1 MWYLFKVMSFILI
14 LGTTHGVFRKQR
26 SVNPEAN
33 MNISQ
38 IISYWGYPDE
48 EYDIT
53 TEDGYIL
60 GLYRIPY
67 GKTNSE
73 NNSVQ
78 RLVVYLQ
85 HGLLTSASSWI
96 SNLPNNSLGFLL
108 ADAGYD
114 VWMGNSR
121 GTTWSRKHLYL
132 KTNSKEFWAFS
143 FDEMAKYDLPASID
157 FIVKQTQQEQ
167 IFYVGHSQGTTI
179 AFITFSTIP
188 KIADRIKV
196 FFALAPVFSIKYSKS
211 PLIKMAYNWKSLIK
225 LFTGSKE
232 FLPNTSFKRFV
243 GSKLCP
249 LKIFGKICR
258 DVLFMISGYDL
269 KNLNTSRVD
278 VYMSQNPAGTS
289 VQNML
294 HWSQLFN
301 SSHLKAFDWGS
312 PDLNLVHFNQSEII
326 SYWGYP
332 SEEYE
337 GITADGYILQL
348 NRIPHGKNGAN
359 YLAFGE
365 FSINPLLAEK
375 IKIYFALAPA
385 TSIKNTILLHPPT
398 FTKPTQLK
406 PTLPFYD
413 MKNMK
418 VPTAMWSGG
427 RDNLANPIDG

>member
-225 LFTGSKE
+225 LFSGSKE

-312 PDLNLVHFNQSEII
+312 PDLNLVHFNQTTSPLYNVTRMNVPTATWSGESDLLADPEDVRILLSEITNHIYHKTISYYNHLDFLFGLDVYHQVYSEII
-326 SYWGYP
+326 DIIQG
-332 SEEYE
+332 
-337 GITADGYILQL
+337 
-348 NRIPHGKNGAN
+348 
-359 YLAFGE
+359 
-365 FSINPLLAEK
+365 NP
-375 IKIYFALAPA
+375 
-385 TSIKNTILLHPPT
+385 
-398 FTKPTQLK
+398 
-406 PTLPFYD
+406 
-413 MKNMK
+413 
-418 VPTAMWSGG
+418 
-427 RDNLANPIDG
+427 

>member
-1 MWYLFKVMSFILI
+1 MWCLFKVMSFILI
-14 LGTTHGVFRKQR
+14 LGTTHGAFQYRR

-48 EYDIT
+48 EYDVV

-67 GKTNSE
+67 GKTNND
-73 NNSVQ
+73 NNSAH

-96 SNLPNNSLGFLL
+96 SNLPNNSLGFIL

-132 KTNSKEFWAFS
+132 KTDSKEFWAFS

-157 FIVKQTQQEQ
+157 FIVKQTGQEE

-188 KIADRIKV
+188 KIAERIKI

-211 PLIKMAYNWKSLIK
+211 TLIKMAYKLKSVIK
-225 LFTGSKE
+225 AFSGNKD

-243 GSKLCP
+243 GSELCP
-249 LKIFGKICR
+249 LKNFDKICS
-258 DVLFMISGYDL
+258 DILFMMTGYDL
-269 KNLNTSRVD
+269 KNLNMSRVD
-278 VYMSQNPAGTS
+278 VYMTHNPAGTS

-301 SSHLKAFDWGS
+301 SSRLKAFDWGS
-312 PDLNLVHFNQSEII
+312 PALNLIHFNQTTSPLYNVTKMNVSAATWNGESDLLADPEDVKILLSEITNHIYHKTI
-326 SYWGYP
+326 SYYNH
-332 SEEYE
+332 
-337 GITADGYILQL
+337 IDFL
-348 NRIPHGKNGAN
+348 
-359 YLAFGE
+359 FGLDVYHQVYRE
-365 FSINPLLAEK
+365 I
-375 IKIYFALAPA
+375 IDI
-385 TSIKNTILLHPPT
+385 I
-398 FTKPTQLK
+398 Q
-406 PTLPFYD
+406 
-413 MKNMK
+413 
-418 VPTAMWSGG
+418 G
-427 RDNLANPIDG
+427 RL

>member
-1 MWYLFKVMSFILI
+1 MWCFFKVLSFILI
-14 LGTTHGVFRKQR
+14 FGTTHGAFRYRR

-48 EYDIT
+48 EYDIV

-67 GKTNSE
+67 GKTNND
-73 NNSVQ
+73 NNSAQ

-85 HGLLTSASSWI
+85 HGLLTSAISWI
-96 SNLPNNSLGFLL
+96 SNLPSNSLGFIL

-132 KTNSKEFWAFS
+132 KTDSKEFWAFS

-157 FIVKQTQQEQ
+157 FIVKQTGQEE

-179 AFITFSTIP
+179 GFITFSTMP
-188 KIADRIKV
+188 KIAERIKI

-211 PLIKMAYNWKSLIK
+211 ALIKMAYKLKSVIK
-225 LFTGSKE
+225 
-232 FLPNTSFKRFV
+232 
-243 GSKLCP
+243 
-249 LKIFGKICR
+249 
-258 DVLFMISGYDL
+258 
-269 KNLNTSRVD
+269 SRVD
-278 VYMSQNPAGTS
+278 VYMSHNPAGTS

-312 PDLNLVHFNQSEII
+312 PVLNFLHFNQTTSPLYNVTKMNVSTAIWNGESDLLADPEDVKILLSKITNRIYHKSISYYNHIDFLFGLDVYHQVYHEII
-326 SYWGYP
+326 D
-332 SEEYE
+332 
-337 GITADGYILQL
+337 I
-348 NRIPHGKNGAN
+348 
-359 YLAFGE
+359 
-365 FSINPLLAEK
+365 
-375 IKIYFALAPA
+375 IKGHL
-385 TSIKNTILLHPPT
+385 
-398 FTKPTQLK
+398 
-406 PTLPFYD
+406 
-413 MKNMK
+413 
-418 VPTAMWSGG
+418 
-427 RDNLANPIDG
+427 

>member
-26 SVNPEAN
+26 SVNPEAS

-73 NNSVQ
+73 NNS
-78 RLVVYLQ
+78 
-85 HGLLTSASSWI
+85 
-96 SNLPNNSLGFLL
+96 
-108 ADAGYD
+108 DAGYD

-157 FIVKQTQQEQ
+157 FIVKQTQQQQ

-188 KIADRIKV
+188 KIAERIKV

-225 LFTGSKE
+225 FFSGSKE

-269 KNLNTSRVD
+269 KNFNTSRVD

-289 VQNML
+289 VQNMV

-312 PDLNLVHFNQSEII
+312 PDLNLVHFNQTTSPLYNVTSMNVPTATWSGDSDLLADPEDVKILLPEITNHIYHKTISYYNHVDFLFGLDVYHQVYSEII
-326 SYWGYP
+326 DIIQG
-332 SEEYE
+332 
-337 GITADGYILQL
+337 
-348 NRIPHGKNGAN
+348 
-359 YLAFGE
+359 
-365 FSINPLLAEK
+365 NP
-375 IKIYFALAPA
+375 
-385 TSIKNTILLHPPT
+385 
-398 FTKPTQLK
+398 
-406 PTLPFYD
+406 
-413 MKNMK
+413 
-418 VPTAMWSGG
+418 
-427 RDNLANPIDG
+427 

>member
-1 MWYLFKVMSFILI
+1 MEGQLRSQMWYLFKVMSFILI
-14 LGTTHGVFRKQR
+14 LGTTHGAFRSRR

-38 IISYWGYPDE
+38 IISYWGYPGEVHDVV
-48 EYDIT
+48 

-67 GKTNSE
+67 GKANNDNSA
-73 NNSVQ
+73 Q
-78 RLVVYLQ
+78 KLVVYLQ
-85 HGLLTSASSWI
+85 HGLLTSGSSWV
-96 SNLPNNSLGFLL
+96 SNLLINSLGFIL

-114 VWMGNSR
+114 VWLGNSR

-157 FIVKQTQQEQ
+157 FIVKHTGQKE

-188 KIADRIKV
+188 KIAEKV
-196 FFALAPVFSIKYSKS
+196 KIFFALAPVFSIKYSNS
-211 PLIKMAYNWKSLIK
+211 PLIKMAYKWKSVIK
-225 LFTGSKE
+225 AFVGNKG

-258 DVLFMISGYDL
+258 EVLFLMYGCDL
-269 KNLNTSRVD
+269 ENLNMSRMD
-278 VYMSQNPAGTS
+278 VYMSHNPAGTS

-301 SSHLKAFDWGS
+301 SSRLRAFDWGS
-312 PDLNLVHFNQSEII
+312 PVLNWMHFNQTTSPFYNVTCMNVSTSTWNGARDVLADPQDINNLLSEITNHIYHKTI
-326 SYWGYP
+326 SSYNH
-332 SEEYE
+332 
-337 GITADGYILQL
+337 IDFL
-348 NRIPHGKNGAN
+348 
-359 YLAFGE
+359 FGLDVYHQVYRE
-365 FSINPLLAEK
+365 I
-375 IKIYFALAPA
+375 IDI
-385 TSIKNTILLHPPT
+385 I
-398 FTKPTQLK
+398 QG
-406 PTLPFYD
+406 TL
-413 MKNMK
+413 
-418 VPTAMWSGG
+418 
-427 RDNLANPIDG
+427 

>member
-1 MWYLFKVMSFILI
+1 MCRFPMWYLFKVMSFILI

-26 SVNPEAN
+26 SVNPEAS

-157 FIVKQTQQEQ
+157 FIVKQTQQQQ

-188 KIADRIKV
+188 KIAERIKV

-225 LFTGSKE
+225 FFSGSKE

-249 LKIFGKICR
+249 LKIFVKICR

-269 KNLNTSRVD
+269 KNLNT
-278 VYMSQNPAGTS
+278 
-289 VQNML
+289 
-294 HWSQLFN
+294 LFN

-312 PDLNLVHFNQSEII
+312 PDLNLVHFNQTTSPLYNVTSMNVPTATWSGDSDLLADPEDVKILLSEITNHIYHKTISYYNHVDFLFGLDVYHQVYSEII
-326 SYWGYP
+326 DIIQG
-332 SEEYE
+332 
-337 GITADGYILQL
+337 
-348 NRIPHGKNGAN
+348 
-359 YLAFGE
+359 
-365 FSINPLLAEK
+365 NP
-375 IKIYFALAPA
+375 
-385 TSIKNTILLHPPT
+385 
-398 FTKPTQLK
+398 
-406 PTLPFYD
+406 
-413 MKNMK
+413 
-418 VPTAMWSGG
+418 
-427 RDNLANPIDG
+427 

>member
-1 MWYLFKVMSFILI
+1 MWYLFKMLSFILI
-14 LGTTHGVFRKQR
+14 FGTTHGAYRNRR
-26 SVNPEAN
+26 SMNPEEN

-67 GKTNSE
+67 GKTNSD
-73 NNSVQ
+73 NSSAQ

-96 SNLPNNSLGFLL
+96 SNLPNSSLGFLL

-132 KTNSKEFWAFS
+132 ETNSKEFWAFS

-157 FIVKQTQQEQ
+157 FIVKQTQQEE

-188 KIADRIKV
+188 IIAGRIKI
-196 FFALAPVFSIKYSKS
+196 FFAFAPVFSIKYSKS
-211 PLIKMAYNWKSLIK
+211 PLIKMAYNWKSVIK
-225 LFTGSKE
+225 
-232 FLPNTSFKRFV
+232 
-243 GSKLCP
+243 
-249 LKIFGKICR
+249 
-258 DVLFMISGYDL
+258 
-269 KNLNTSRVD
+269 SRMD

-294 HWSQLFN
+294 HWSQTTSPLYNVANMNVSTATWSGESDLLADPEDVKILLPEIRNHIYHKTISYYNHIDFLFGLDVY
-301 SSHLKAFDWGS
+301 HQ
-312 PDLNLVHFNQSEII
+312 VYHEII
-326 SYWGYP
+326 DIIQG
-332 SEEYE
+332 
-337 GITADGYILQL
+337 
-348 NRIPHGKNGAN
+348 
-359 YLAFGE
+359 
-365 FSINPLLAEK
+365 
-375 IKIYFALAPA
+375 
-385 TSIKNTILLHPPT
+385 
-398 FTKPTQLK
+398 
-406 PTLPFYD
+406 
-413 MKNMK
+413 
-418 VPTAMWSGG
+418 
-427 RDNLANPIDG
+427 NL